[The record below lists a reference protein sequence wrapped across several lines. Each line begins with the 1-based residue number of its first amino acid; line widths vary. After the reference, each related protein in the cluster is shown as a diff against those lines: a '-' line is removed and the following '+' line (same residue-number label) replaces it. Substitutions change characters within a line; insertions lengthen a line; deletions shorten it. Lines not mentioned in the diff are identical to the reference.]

1 MFNEWQY
8 HAARGI
14 GNMLCHLSYPTIIS
28 LGRKLGPLVGRIL
41 QKQRKRGIFHVM
53 RGMEC
58 SEEKANQIIDELFRN
73 LGQSLME
80 ILYTPRLNKDNISQ
94 YVTLEHAERLD
105 AALQENKGVIVL
117 TGHIGNWEWM
127 GASLAL
133 YGYPTTTIVKKQPN
147 DQVTRLLNENRE
159 MMGLEVFARGGNEM
173 VIAARALKRKK
184 ILGFL
189 ADQDGGFYG
198 VPQPFLGKMSS
209 TPKGPAMFARKFRSP
224 ILPIFAV
231 HDKHH
236 RHRVIIGEA
245 MYYEDTGNKEED
257 IARLTRK
264 MAVLTEQFIKEHPT
278 EWLWFQH
285 RWSTAPEEIVALQ
298 QEQKAEAE
306 HHADRTTQEK

>member
-8 HAARGI
+8 HAARGLGSI
-14 GNMLCHLSYPTIIS
+14 LCRLPYRTVIS
-28 LGRKLGPLVGRIL
+28 LGRKLGPLVGKIL
-41 QKQRKRGIFHVM
+41 KKQRRRGIFHVM
-53 RGMEC
+53 RGMGC
-58 SEEKANQIIDELFRN
+58 SEAEANQIIDGLFRN

-80 ILYTPRLNKDNISQ
+80 ILYTPRLTKDNIADF
-94 YVTLEHAERLD
+94 VTLEHPERLD
-105 AALQENKGVIVL
+105 AALKEKKGVNVL
-117 TGHIGNWEWM
+117 TGHIGNREWM
-127 GASLAL
+127 GAALAL

-209 TPKGPAMFARKFRSP
+209 TPKGPAMFARKFGSP
-224 ILPIFAV
+224 IIPIFAI
-231 HDKHH
+231 HDKKH
-236 RHRVIIGEA
+236 RHRVVIGEV

-264 MAVLTEQFIKEHPT
+264 MAVLTETFIKEHPT

-298 QEQKAEAE
+298 QEAEAQGS
-306 HHADRTTQEK
+306 DNTTAEKK